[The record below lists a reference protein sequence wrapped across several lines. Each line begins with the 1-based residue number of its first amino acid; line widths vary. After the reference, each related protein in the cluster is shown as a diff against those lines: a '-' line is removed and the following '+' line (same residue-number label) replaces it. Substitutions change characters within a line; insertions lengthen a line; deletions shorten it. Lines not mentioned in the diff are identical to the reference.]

1 MAFYIHVDNYI
12 PPVSNSQI
20 FMLKILKITETLSQL
35 FSLMVTK
42 KMTMSEW
49 RLSHTME
56 EWPRI
61 KFHKTM
67 EKS

>member
-1 MAFYIHVDNYI
+1 
-12 PPVSNSQI
+12 
-20 FMLKILKITETLSQL
+20 MLKILKITETLSQL